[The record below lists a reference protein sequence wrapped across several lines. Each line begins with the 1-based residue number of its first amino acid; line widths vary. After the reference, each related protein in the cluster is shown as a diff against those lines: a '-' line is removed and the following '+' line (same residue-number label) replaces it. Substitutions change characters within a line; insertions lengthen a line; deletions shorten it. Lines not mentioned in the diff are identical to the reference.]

1 MSEDAS
7 AKRARTMS
15 EDAEPR
21 RITQT
26 LGADETHEMASLF
39 AQWGLPPEFHRGIA
53 KSWRCRLVPMART
66 EEEQRAHAVAGVP
79 FLAPPE
85 LARGVFDAMRT
96 PSTSTSTA
104 SGGGGGAPEASSPAP
119 DAVSWACDSEWS
131 SFPRPKVAMVGGWG
145 APGSHLLSERH
156 MRMVTSFADVVDGDE
171 PLNLQM
177 FHRGADDVPSLVR
190 NLRWPLP
197 EFFSTAPHPSV
208 ESALKATLDPA
219 RPDATDADRPVNA
232 DGAPVD
238 ALPAQGASNVVGG
251 VGVPLDEATR
261 LSAAGALTW
270 WHLDDCGEFVFQVG
284 LPVDESRPRRAT
296 AKRETPRTLLGPT
309 GRPVVKLFVF
319 AEKED
324 YEWIA
329 QDGVMN
335 QTMKQSALD
344 LFDTPDH
351 YLPSEEE
358 LRPPYDATPL
368 AGEGRY
374 TGGGGGAGGGRD
386 ETGTEAETDAD
397 ADAATPSG
405 RKRPT
410 FWVAPLEAG
419 GCPLL
424 SPPNVI
430 HCVLTTRDCVMV
442 EERRLSL
449 LFLDEVH
456 YFQNRAERW
465 CEPPV
470 QYRFL
475 REDLTRPERCRVT
488 AALPLLA
495 AMRDARAAL
504 ESAEETSARDAAAA
518 AWARAT
524 ASLELLASEPDRY
537 ALDETTRAEIRS
549 ATAAERTWAS
559 EGASEGAR
567 AAEKAASSDP
577 RRARAAPLLNAMRVE
592 GTKNV
597 HRIGAFG
604 VGGDGAPFCAVV
616 HEKGRPRWGPARA
629 TAEEAAIDRKEMR
642 RAVKDGDLDATLARW
657 RAW

>member
-1 MSEDAS
+1 MTEDAS

-15 EDAEPR
+15 DDAEPR

-26 LGADETHEMASLF
+26 LGAHETHEMASLF
-39 AQWGLPPEFHRGIA
+39 AEWGLPPEFHRGIA

-66 EEEQRAHAVAGVP
+66 EEEQRAHAIAGVP
-79 FLAPPE
+79 FLAPLE

-96 PSTSTSTA
+96 PSTATA
-104 SGGGGGAPEASSPAP
+104 TATATACGGGGAPEASAPAP

-131 SFPRPKVAMVGGWG
+131 AFSRPKVAMVGGWG

-177 FHRGADDVPSLVR
+177 FHRGDDDVPSLVR
-190 NLRWPLP
+190 HLRWPLP
-197 EFFSTAPHPSV
+197 EYFSTTPHPSV
-208 ESALKATLDPA
+208 ESALRTTPA
-219 RPDATDADRPVNA
+219 PTDADAPVRA

-284 LPVDESRPRRAT
+284 LPVDQTRPRRET

-351 YLPSEEE
+351 HLPSDEE
-358 LRPPYDATPL
+358 LRPPYDAAPL
-368 AGEGRY
+368 ANERRADVASVVGGESSGHPP
-374 TGGGGGAGGGRD
+374 ASK
-386 ETGTEAETDAD
+386 AP
-397 ADAATPSG
+397 AASSG
-405 RKRPT
+405 RPGGKRPT

-449 LFLDEVH
+449 AFLDEVH

-475 REDLTRPERCRVT
+475 REELTRPERCRVT

-495 AMRDARAAL
+495 AMREARKAL

-524 ASLELLASEPDRY
+524 VSLELLASESDRY
-537 ALDETTRAEIRS
+537 ALDETTRADVRS
-549 ATAAERTWAS
+549 ATAAERTWAR
-559 EGASEGAR
+559 EGASESAR

-577 RRARAAPLLNAMRVE
+577 RTARAAALLRAMRVE

-597 HRIGAFG
+597 HRVGAFG
-604 VGGDGAPFCAVV
+604 GGDGAPFCAVV

-629 TAEEAAIDRKEMR
+629 TAEEAAMDRREMR

-657 RAW
+657 RA

>member
-1 MSEDAS
+1 MTEDAS

-15 EDAEPR
+15 DDAEPR

-26 LGADETHEMASLF
+26 LGAHETHEMASLF
-39 AQWGLPPEFHRGIA
+39 AEWGLPPEFHRGIA

-66 EEEQRAHAVAGVP
+66 EEEQRAHAIAGVP
-79 FLAPPE
+79 FLAPLE

-96 PSTSTSTA
+96 PSTATA
-104 SGGGGGAPEASSPAP
+104 TATACGGGGAPEASAPAP

-131 SFPRPKVAMVGGWG
+131 AFSRPKVAMVGGWG

-177 FHRGADDVPSLVR
+177 FHRGDDDVPSLVR
-190 NLRWPLP
+190 HLRWPLP
-197 EFFSTAPHPSV
+197 EFFSTTPHPSV
-208 ESALKATLDPA
+208 ESALRVTPA
-219 RPDATDADRPVNA
+219 PVDADAPVRA

-284 LPVDESRPRRAT
+284 LPVDQTRARRET

-351 YLPSEEE
+351 HLPSDEE

-368 AGEGRY
+368 ANERRADVASTVGGESSGH
-374 TGGGGGAGGGRD
+374 TPASK
-386 ETGTEAETDAD
+386 AP
-397 ADAATPSG
+397 AASSG
-405 RKRPT
+405 RPGGTRPT

-449 LFLDEVH
+449 AFLDEVH

-475 REDLTRPERCRVT
+475 REELTRPERCRVT

-495 AMRDARAAL
+495 AMREARKAL

-518 AWARAT
+518 AWGAHDGQSRT
-524 ASLELLASEPDRY
+524 LSLRVGP
-537 ALDETTRAEIRS
+537 I
-549 ATAAERTWAS
+549 
-559 EGASEGAR
+559 
-567 AAEKAASSDP
+567 
-577 RRARAAPLLNAMRVE
+577 RARRNHSRGRSIGDRRGANVGERGRERERARGGE
-592 GTKNV
+592 G
-597 HRIGAFG
+597 G
-604 VGGDGAPFCAVV
+604 VLGS
-616 HEKGRPRWGPARA
+616 
-629 TAEEAAIDRKEMR
+629 
-642 RAVKDGDLDATLARW
+642 
-657 RAW
+657 

>member
-1 MSEDAS
+1 
-7 AKRARTMS
+7 
-15 EDAEPR
+15 
-21 RITQT
+21 
-26 LGADETHEMASLF
+26 
-39 AQWGLPPEFHRGIA
+39 
-53 KSWRCRLVPMART
+53 
-66 EEEQRAHAVAGVP
+66 
-79 FLAPPE
+79 
-85 LARGVFDAMRT
+85 
-96 PSTSTSTA
+96 
-104 SGGGGGAPEASSPAP
+104 
-119 DAVSWACDSEWS
+119 
-131 SFPRPKVAMVGGWG
+131 MVGGWG

-177 FHRGADDVPSLVR
+177 FHRGDDDVPSLVR
-190 NLRWPLP
+190 HLRWPLP
-197 EFFSTAPHPSV
+197 EYFSTTPHPSV
-208 ESALKATLDPA
+208 ESALRATPA
-219 RPDATDADRPVNA
+219 PVDADAPVRA

-284 LPVDESRPRRAT
+284 LPVDQSRPRRET

-351 YLPSEEE
+351 HLPSDEE

-368 AGEGRY
+368 ANERR
-374 TGGGGGAGGGRD
+374 AARD
-386 ETGTEAETDAD
+386 APVAS
-397 ADAATPSG
+397 SG
-405 RKRPT
+405 RPGGTRPT

-449 LFLDEVH
+449 AFLDEVH

-475 REDLTRPERCRVT
+475 REELTRPERCRVT

-495 AMRDARAAL
+495 AMREARKAL

-518 AWARAT
+518 AWART
-524 ASLELLASEPDRY
+524 TVSLELLASESDRY
-537 ALDETTRAEIRS
+537 ALDETTRADVRS
-549 ATAAERTWAS
+549 ATAAERTWARGR
-559 EGASEGAR
+559 ERE
-567 AAEKAASSDP
+567 
-577 RRARAAPLLNAMRVE
+577 RARARRRRRL
-592 GTKNV
+592 
-597 HRIGAFG
+597 RI
-604 VGGDGAPFCAVV
+604 
-616 HEKGRPRWGPARA
+616 E
-629 TAEEAAIDRKEMR
+629 
-642 RAVKDGDLDATLARW
+642 
-657 RAW
+657 